1 MEYDKS
7 KYVRWVF
14 TSYDIEHQPQFN
26 EEVMQCMIF
35 SKELGKKNQ
44 KLHWQGAFQLKNR
57 NGMQQKSVVKLLWIG
72 SPNGYV
78 APMNGR
84 WDQSETYCS
93 KEDTHVEGPWRF
105 GTPPAYGNELKAK
118 KVSKIKTMF
127 EGIKA
132 GKSKKQLIEED
143 PDTYIRNH
151 NAIDK
156 VVDMYYKPTIN
167 KKYKLDDFCTE
178 PLDFTKSMVYV
189 IKGASGIGKTQFAL
203 AHFDNP
209 LFVSHIDDLKKFDG
223 HDGIVIDDMDF
234 SNRYD
239 REFQIHLIDTEH
251 ERSLHARHWNARRPA
266 NVPMIFTTNTRVF
279 MYDPA
284 IERRHKEIEYK
295 FSLFKDKNYV
305 FEESQ

>member
-1 MEYDKS
+1 MEQAKK
-7 KYVRWVF
+7 KYVRWCF
-14 TSYDIEHQPQFN
+14 TNFTTTDIEPVLHDK
-26 EEVMQCMIF
+26 MQCLVYQLE
-35 SKELGKKNQ
+35 KCPDTGR
-44 KLHWQGAFQLKNR
+44 LHWQGAFIVKERHGVQLKTAKKYIL
-57 NGMQQKSVVKLLWIG
+57 GDPHLT
-72 SPNGYV
+72 
-78 APMNGR
+78 PMNGT
-84 WDQSETYCS
+84 WEDSVKYCS
-93 KEDTHVEGPWRF
+93 KEESRVKAGKIL
-105 GTPPAYGNELKAK
+105 GCPPAYGNELKAK
-118 KVSKIKTMF
+118 KVSKIKTMV
-127 EGIKA
+127 EGIKI

-143 PDTYIRNH
+143 PDTYVRNH

-156 VVDMYYKPTIN
+156 IMDMYYKPTIN
-167 KKYKLDDFCTE
+167 KKYNLDDFCTE

-189 IKGASGIGKTQFAL
+189 IKGPSGIGKTQFAL

-266 NVPMIFTTNTRVF
+266 NIPMIFTTNTRVF

-284 IERRHKEIEYK
+284 IERRHKEVEYIK
-295 FSLFKDKNYV
+295 NLFGDKDYV

>member
-1 MEYDKS
+1 MEDAKK
-7 KYVRWVF
+7 KYVRWSF
-14 TSYDIEHQPQFN
+14 TNNTTTDIEPVLHDK
-26 EEVMQCMIF
+26 MQCLVYQLE
-35 SKELGKKNQ
+35 KGEENGKI
-44 KLHWQGAFQLKNR
+44 HWQGAFIVKNR
-57 NGMQQKSVVKLLWIG
+57 NGVQKKTAKKMLLGDPHLEPMKGTWEQNVK
-72 SPNGYV
+72 
-78 APMNGR
+78 
-84 WDQSETYCS
+84 YCS
-93 KEDTHVEGPWRF
+93 KEETRVKAGKIL
-105 GTPPAYGNELKAK
+105 GCPPAYGNELKAK
-118 KVSKIKTMF
+118 KVSKLKTF
-127 EGIKA
+127 VDGICKE
-132 GKSKKQLIEED
+132 GKSKRQVMIED

-151 NAIDK
+151 NGIERYLD
-156 VVDMYYKPTIN
+156 VVYKPTIN
-167 KKYKLDDFCTE
+167 KKYNLDDFCTE

-189 IKGASGIGKTQFAL
+189 IKGPSGIGKTQFAL

-251 ERSLHARHWNARRPA
+251 ERSLHARYCNARRPA
-266 NVPMIFTTNTRVF
+266 NIPMIFTTNTRVF

-295 FSLFKDKNYV
+295 FSLFSDKNYV